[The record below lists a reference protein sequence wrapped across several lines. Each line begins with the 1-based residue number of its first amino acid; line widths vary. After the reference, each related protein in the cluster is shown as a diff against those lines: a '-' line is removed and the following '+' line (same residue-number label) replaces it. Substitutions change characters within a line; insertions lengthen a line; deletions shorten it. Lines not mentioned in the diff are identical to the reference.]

1 MANMDKTVNSEN
13 ATNAATAANAANTV
27 TAANIANPAISF
39 NTLGFN
45 IVPPHTETNHI
56 LTRSD
61 KLGALKVRL
70 GFGRNTYTVTPGLY
84 SIGKPDASAPVLVT
98 SNYKLTFDTVRKT
111 LEGFSAWILVLD
123 TKGVNVWCA
132 AGKGTFGTSELVNR
146 IQSVNLSAVVN
157 HKRIILPQLGA
168 PGVSAHE
175 VTSKT
180 GFKVVYGPVRAE
192 DIKAFVAAGYEATV
206 EMRTVTFTFKDRA
219 VLTPVELLP
228 ALKKSLLIFGVLF
241 ILNGLGV
248 GRFTG
253 MDIWAVLGTV
263 FAGAVMVPLLLTYI
277 PGRAFSF
284 KGWLLGILWTIFVIW
299 RNDLIN
305 LPSIP
310 WLRMAA
316 YVTILPMISAY
327 IGMNFTGASTYTS
340 FSGVKK
346 EMKIALPIMLVSV
359 GVGLVFLLI
368 EMISEVLI

>member
-1 MANMDKTVNSEN
+1 M
-13 ATNAATAANAANTV
+13 TNTGNT
-27 TAANIANPAISF
+27 TINF

-84 SIGKPDASAPVLVT
+84 SIGKPDANAPVLVT

-132 AGKGTFGTSELVNR
+132 AGKGTFGTTELVGR
-146 IQSVNLSAVVN
+146 IQAVNLSAVVN

-206 EMRTVTFTFKDRA
+206 EMRTVTFNFKERA

-241 ILNGLGV
+241 ILNGLGF
-248 GRFTG
+248 GHFG
-253 MDIWAVLGTV
+253 AMDLWAILGTV
-263 FAGAVMVPLLLTYI
+263 FAGAVLVPLLLPYI

-284 KGWLLGILWTIFVIW
+284 KGWLLGMLWTLLVIW
-299 RNDLIN
+299 RYDLIN
-305 LPSIP
+305 QQAIP
-310 WLRMAA
+310 WFRIAS

-346 EMKIALPIMLVSV
+346 EMKIALPIMIASV
-359 GVGLVFLLI
+359 GIGIAILLI
-368 EMISEVLI
+368 EMISGVLI

>member
-13 ATNAATAANAANTV
+13 ATNASNAATATNTANA
-27 TAANIANPAISF
+27 AISF

-206 EMRTVTFTFKDRA
+206 EMRTVTFGLKERV

-263 FAGAVMVPLLLTYI
+263 FAGAVMVPLLLPYI